1 MSEDAK
7 ILEDIGEYKYGFHDR
22 DDNYVFKSE
31 RGLSRAVVENIS
43 RMKKEPQWM
52 LDFRLKALEH
62 YQSRPMPKWGP
73 SLDEINFEEIYY
85 YVKPTEKSE
94 KSWDDVPDDIK
105 NTFDKLGI
113 PEAERKFL
121 AGVGAQYE
129 SEMVY
134 HSILEHLEKQGVVFL
149 SIEDGLKQYPDLFK
163 EYFGTVIP
171 PEDNKFAAL
180 NSAVWSGGSFV
191 YVPKNVKVD
200 LPLQA
205 YFRLNTANVGQF
217 ERTLIIVEEGAS
229 VHYVEGCTA
238 PQYTTDSFHSG
249 VIEIIVKKDARSRY
263 STIQNSS
270 TNVFN
275 LVTQRAKV
283 FANDRRCPFSI
294 FWPVG
299 ISTSTRRRLG

>member
-121 AGVGAQYE
+121 AALAHNMNPRWCITPSWNTSKNRASSFFPLKTV
-129 SEMVY
+129 SNNIPTC
-134 HSILEHLEKQGVVFL
+134 SKNILER
-149 SIEDGLKQYPDLFK
+149 
-163 EYFGTVIP
+163 
-171 PEDNKFAAL
+171 
-180 NSAVWSGGSFV
+180 SFRS
-191 YVPKNVKVD
+191 KTIS
-200 LPLQA
+200 LP
-205 YFRLNTANVGQF
+205 R
-217 ERTLIIVEEGAS
+217 
-229 VHYVEGCTA
+229 
-238 PQYTTDSFHSG
+238 
-249 VIEIIVKKDARSRY
+249 
-263 STIQNSS
+263 
-270 TNVFN
+270 
-275 LVTQRAKV
+275 
-283 FANDRRCPFSI
+283 
-294 FWPVG
+294 
-299 ISTSTRRRLG
+299 